1 MQGSKG
7 EVFIKMKAGMRE
19 WSPVSLALSCVLA
32 GIALC
37 LHADNILMYT
47 LGAASATIPFVCS
60 FLAGVVILCL
70 SSSVSAHDDEK
81 RRWSIVIGLATA
93 LAGVLF
99 ALFLEVLPVVPMA
112 MGAGMLLGFGLACL
126 LRQWARFYRSFTFQG
141 ALLNTGFA
149 FLLAS
154 MWWIALANAGSVFLF
169 CLGLIVLTLS
179 GGLPLLASDIVR
191 ADEVREGFRNDD
203 LWVSSVTIWQVMR
216 QGWAAVAGLML
227 NFFAIGLT
235 FWQSSAVAVT
245 LVPKPLVYAIVAVV
259 VWWVALHARTAIDG
273 FLGAFYR
280 VALPVAA
287 LLMLAPASLAL
298 AFPGLGDVVLVLVSY
313 AGTAL
318 CNVLG
323 LVVLFWSAKSSEVGF
338 SKMFAAFCASCAAS
352 VAVGLVVCQLVGQ
365 HAPVVLLCLLT
376 VYLVAM
382 VLNEVKSS
390 FARRRNP
397 SVPGALAAS
406 ESLDTAG
413 GER

>member
-7 EVFIKMKAGMRE
+7 DVFIIMKASMRE

-32 GIALC
+32 SIALC

-60 FLAGVVILCL
+60 FLLGIIVLCL

-93 LAGVLF
+93 LAGSLLVLF
-99 ALFLEVLPVVPMA
+99 LGMLPVVPTA
-112 MGAGMLLGFGLACL
+112 VTSGVLLGFGLACL
-126 LRQWARFYRSFTFQG
+126 LRQWGRFYRSFSFQG

-154 MWWIALANAGSVFLF
+154 IWWMAMANAGSVFLF

-191 ADEVREGFRNDD
+191 ADEVREGFRSDE
-203 LWVSSVTIWQVMR
+203 LWVPSVTIWQVMR

-235 FWQSSAVAVT
+235 FWQSNAVSVDIA
-245 LVPKPLVYAIVAVV
+245 PKPLVYVVVAIV
-259 VWWVALHARTAIDG
+259 VWWVAFHARTAIDG
-273 FLGAFYR
+273 LLGSFYR
-280 VALPVAA
+280 VALPLAA
-287 LLMLAPASLAL
+287 VLMLVPPLMVL
-298 AFPGLGDVVLVLVSY
+298 VFPGIEGMALVLVPY
-313 AGTAL
+313 LGTAL

-352 VAVGLVVCQLVGQ
+352 VAVGLVACQVVGV
-365 HAPVVLLCLLT
+365 HAPAVLLCLT
-376 VYLVAM
+376 ASYLIAM
-382 VLNEVKSS
+382 MLNEIKES
-390 FARRRNP
+390 FVRRASP
-397 SVPGALAAS
+397 AISALAIDEPIDVADS
-406 ESLDTAG
+406 DL
-413 GER
+413 

>member
-7 EVFIKMKAGMRE
+7 DVFIIMKASMRE

-32 GIALC
+32 SIALC

-60 FLAGVVILCL
+60 FLMGIIVLCL

-81 RRWSIVIGLATA
+81 RRWSIVVGLATA
-93 LAGVLF
+93 LAGSLL
-99 ALFLEVLPVVPMA
+99 ALFLEVLPVVPTAVMS
-112 MGAGMLLGFGLACL
+112 GLLLGFGLACL
-126 LRQWARFYRSFTFQG
+126 LRQWGRFYRSFSFQG
-141 ALLNTGFA
+141 ALLNTGLA
-149 FLLAS
+149 FLSAS
-154 MWWIALANAGSVFLF
+154 IWWMAMANAGSVFLF
-169 CLGLIVLTLS
+169 CLGLIVLALS

-191 ADEVREGFRNDD
+191 ADEVREGFRSDD

-235 FWQSSAVAVT
+235 FWQINGASAGI
-245 LVPKPLVYAIVAVV
+245 VPKPLAYAVVAVV

-273 FLGAFYR
+273 LLGAFYR
-280 VALPVAA
+280 VALPLAA
-287 LLMLAPASLAL
+287 VIMLVPPL
-298 AFPGLGDVVLVLVSY
+298 LVLVFPGIGGGKLVLVPY
-313 AGTAL
+313 LGTAL

-352 VAVGLVVCQLVGQ
+352 VAVGLVACQVFGV
-365 HAPVVLLCLLT
+365 HAPTVLLCLIT
-376 VYLVAM
+376 SYLIAM
-382 VLNEVKSS
+382 VLNEVKRSFVRRKSS
-390 FARRRNP
+390 AI
-397 SVPGALAAS
+397 SALTTDEQLDVAATD
-406 ESLDTAG
+406 L
-413 GER
+413 

>member
-7 EVFIKMKAGMRE
+7 DVFIIMKASMRE

-32 GIALC
+32 SIALC

-60 FLAGVVILCL
+60 FLMGIIVLCL

-81 RRWSIVIGLATA
+81 RRWSIVVGLATA
-93 LAGVLF
+93 LAGSLL
-99 ALFLEVLPVVPMA
+99 ALFLEVLPVVPTAVMS
-112 MGAGMLLGFGLACL
+112 GLLLGFGLACL
-126 LRQWARFYRSFTFQG
+126 LRQWGRFYRSFSFQG
-141 ALLNTGFA
+141 ALLNTGLA

-154 MWWIALANAGSVFLF
+154 IWWMAMANAGSVFLF
-169 CLGLIVLTLS
+169 CLGLIVLALS

-191 ADEVREGFRNDD
+191 ADEVREGFRSDD

-235 FWQSSAVAVT
+235 FWQINGASAGI
-245 LVPKPLVYAIVAVV
+245 VPKPLAYAVVAVV

-273 FLGAFYR
+273 LLGAFYR
-280 VALPVAA
+280 VALPLAA
-287 LLMLAPASLAL
+287 VIMLVPPL
-298 AFPGLGDVVLVLVSY
+298 LVLVFPGIGGGKLVLVPY
-313 AGTAL
+313 LGTAL

-352 VAVGLVVCQLVGQ
+352 VAVGLVACQVFGV
-365 HAPVVLLCLLT
+365 HAPTVLLCLIT
-376 VYLVAM
+376 SYLIAM
-382 VLNEVKSS
+382 VLNEVKRSFVRRKSS
-390 FARRRNP
+390 AI
-397 SVPGALAAS
+397 SALTADEQLDVAATD
-406 ESLDTAG
+406 L
-413 GER
+413 